1 MKGNGSNKNNL
12 CDLVL
17 IHGWG
22 FSGRVWDR
30 FIPCL
35 EDHWRVT
42 SLDLPGYGTSEKL
55 VIADNDKADID
66 QIVQRIDADIPENSI
81 LAGWSLGG
89 LIAMK
94 LASVRKDVKALV
106 LIANSPCFL
115 KKSDWQHGVEPV
127 DFNQLTSRLSKD
139 KTATLQKFAG
149 LVAAG
154 DKQPSQK
161 INRLREFIGDN
172 APDLE
177 TLRTGLDL
185 LSKEDTRQA
194 MANRHCPIGMIFGEN
209 DVLVR
214 RSTAEA
220 VRAIRPDI
228 NTIEIRESGHAPF
241 LSQPQETA
249 DALTKLRRNLL

>member
-22 FSGRVWDR
+22 FGSWVWDR

-35 EDHWRVT
+35 EDHWCVT
-42 SLDLPGYGTSEKL
+42 SLDLPGYGTSKKL

-66 QIVQRIDADIPENSI
+66 QIVQRIDADTPENSI
-81 LAGWSLGG
+81 LVGWSLGG

-115 KKSDWQHGVEPV
+115 NKSDWQHGVEPV
-127 DFNQLTSRLSKD
+127 DFNQLTNRLSKD
-139 KTATLQKFAG
+139 KTATLKKFAG
-149 LVAAG
+149 LVAMG
-154 DKQPSQK
+154 DKQPGQT
-161 INRLREFIGDN
+161 INRLSKCIGDK

-177 TLRTGLDL
+177 TLQTGLEL
-185 LSKEDTRQA
+185 LSKEDARQA
-194 MANRHCPIGMIFGEN
+194 MANQHCPIGMIFGEN

-220 VRAIRPDI
+220 VRIIRPDI

-249 DALTKLRRNLL
+249 DALTKLRCSLL